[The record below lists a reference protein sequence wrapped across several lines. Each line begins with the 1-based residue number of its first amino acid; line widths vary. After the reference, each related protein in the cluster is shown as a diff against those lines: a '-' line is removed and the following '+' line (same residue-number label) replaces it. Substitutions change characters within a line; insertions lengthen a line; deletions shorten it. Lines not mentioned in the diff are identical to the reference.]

1 MSKNTLYVR
10 FHPAEHME
18 GLRELAGVTE
28 SAAVVVRRDGTLD
41 VYGPVDVV
49 DQRDVA
55 EAWDQ
60 ANRLLG
66 KHRRPAEPA
75 QS

>member
-10 FHPAEHME
+10 FHPAEHMG
-18 GLRELAGVTE
+18 GLGELAGVTE
-28 SAAVVVRRDGTLD
+28 PAAVVVRRDGTLD

-49 DQRDVA
+49 DQRDVGDLHPQGRHA
-55 EAWDQ
+55 LAS
-60 ANRLLG
+60 
-66 KHRRPAEPA
+66 